1 MSEQK
6 YYVFQK
12 SLDGK
17 KIVSQLVR
25 CKFMSENAEFVPVIQ
40 TESGRYENSFSEFTK
55 IDLENIRL
63 GVLLKIDRV
72 KTFDVDLLSSS
83 IDEIERVLIGNKS
96 DEVNAV
102 YLKNAIRFIKT
113 YINGIEE
120 NKEWI
125 NPLIEL
131 VPVEEE

>member
-12 SLDGK
+12 SLDCK

-40 TESGRYENSFSEFTK
+40 SESGRYENSFSEFSKSELSK
-55 IDLENIRL
+55 IMDGALYRGHETNSYCELL
-63 GVLLKIDRV
+63 GCEK
-72 KTFDVDLLSSS
+72 
-83 IDEIERVLIGNKS
+83 
-96 DEVNAV
+96 
-102 YLKNAIRFIKT
+102 
-113 YINGIEE
+113 
-120 NKEWI
+120 WI

-131 VPVEEE
+131 VPVGEG

>member
-12 SLDGK
+12 SLDGE

-40 TESGRYENSFSEFTK
+40 SESGRYENSFSEFTK
-55 IDLENIRL
+55 SELAKIMD
-63 GVLLKIDRV
+63 GVLYR
-72 KTFDVDLLSSS
+72 TFAHQFDPELAEELYKLGYRTTQTT
-83 IDEIERVLIGNKS
+83 EEWIEARYEFDNIW
-96 DEVNAV
+96 
-102 YLKNAIRFIKT
+102 
-113 YINGIEE
+113 
-120 NKEWI
+120 EWI

-131 VPVEEE
+131 VPVDEVES

>member
-12 SLDGK
+12 SVDGK

-40 TESGRYENSFSEFTK
+40 SESERYENSFSEFTK
-55 IDLENIRL
+55 IELT
-63 GVLLKIDRV
+63 KISDGALYKRAPYGEIFE
-72 KTFDVDLLSSS
+72 TGSRTGWYHVDDDDSW
-83 IDEIERVLIGNKS
+83 D
-96 DEVNAV
+96 D
-102 YLKNAIRFIKT
+102 
-113 YINGIEE
+113 
-120 NKEWI
+120 EWI

-131 VPVEEE
+131 VPVEDNE

>member
-25 CKFMSENAEFVPVIQ
+25 CKFMSENAEFVPVIHS
-40 TESGRYENSFSEFTK
+40 ESGRYENSFSKFTK
-55 IDLENIRL
+55 IELEKMMDGALYKRADW
-63 GVLLKIDRV
+63 VMDD
-72 KTFDVDLLSSS
+72 KTCRWL
-83 IDEIERVLIGNKS
+83 
-96 DEVNAV
+96 
-102 YLKNAIRFIKT
+102 Y
-113 YINGIEE
+113 
-120 NKEWI
+120 EWI

-131 VPVEEE
+131 VPIYEVEP

>member
-12 SLDGK
+12 SVDGK

-40 TESGRYENSFSEFTK
+40 SESGRYENSFSEFTK
-55 IDLENIRL
+55 SELPKIMDGALMSGHEKNIYC
-63 GVLLKIDRV
+63 VLLGC
-72 KTFDVDLLSSS
+72 
-83 IDEIERVLIGNKS
+83 E
-96 DEVNAV
+96 
-102 YLKNAIRFIKT
+102 
-113 YINGIEE
+113 
-120 NKEWI
+120 EWI

-131 VPVEEE
+131 VPVEGKE